1 MPVTDP
7 TADRPADR
15 AADRAADRSAADRS
29 AGEPGVDPS
38 AADPGPLPPGAAA
51 AEELGLRYELRSV
64 EGVRSAE
71 EAAAATGVAPEQ
83 LLKTLVVRRAEDDH
97 VLVLVPGP
105 RSLDWPKLRSHLG
118 VSRLSL
124 PDADAAKDA
133 TGYERGTITPLGT
146 SRPLPVIADASI
158 AGTGTVTL
166 GSGRRGTALLVDAD
180 ELVAAIGAALV
191 DVIG

>member
-1 MPVTDP
+1 MTTDHE
-7 TADRPADR
+7 TGDRPTD
-15 AADRAADRSAADRS
+15 
-29 AGEPGVDPS
+29 EPGD
-38 AADPGPLPPGAAA
+38 LPAGALA
-51 AEELGLRYELRSV
+51 AEQLALAYELRSV

-105 RSLDWPKLRSHLG
+105 RSLDWAKLRAHLG

-124 PDADAAKDA
+124 PDADAAKEA

-146 SRPLPVIADASI
+146 TRPLPVIADASI

-180 ELVAAIGAALV
+180 ELVAAIDAEVV
-191 DVIG
+191 DVTG